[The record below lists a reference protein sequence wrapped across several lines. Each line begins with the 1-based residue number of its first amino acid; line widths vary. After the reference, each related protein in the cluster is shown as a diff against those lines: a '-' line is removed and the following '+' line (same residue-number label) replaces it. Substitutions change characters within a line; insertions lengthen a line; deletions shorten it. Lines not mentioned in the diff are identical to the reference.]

1 MNERLAFLH
10 AIRANPDDDTVRLV
24 FADWLSERADPLGE
38 FIRVQIELEPIRF
51 SIGNPRAV
59 ELHAR
64 EDELLRRYGDE
75 WIGAAA
81 HFPNP
86 TDFGPV
92 FRRGLPDYACLAL
105 DTFLTHGD
113 ALLTAFP
120 TLREVA
126 LYGLANRCSELTLC
140 PLLAKLDTLEI
151 ADWLT
156 EDDAISLSVSPHLD
170 RIARFKLW
178 IGGEPYFLRELV
190 KQAGTNWPREIE
202 LVQVWGGLGCEYQ
215 TRTPS
220 ECDADADQAVREA
233 NEQLG
238 REAVRV
244 TRHFQRRLP
253 LSGRVGRYLY
263 AGHLPDGRPAL
274 AAAGFG
280 QWVLVVFD
288 AAGRVAEVVWRES
301 PVTCND
307 VPFDELYHRNRSG
320 EFVYRNEAPALI
332 ALDIAAEQWVDD
344 ELKLAF
350 GVIWVYEFEAEIFQV
365 MWMSWQ
371 MIQEVDP
378 VRGAFSDGWQ
388 GHGEVR
394 GWLERRDF
402 AIGGCGGGT
411 ADWRGKI
418 HSN

>member
-140 PLLAKLDTLEI
+140 PLLAKLDALEI

-190 KQAGTNWPREIE
+190 KQAGATWPRAID
-202 LVQVWGGLGCEYQ
+202 LVQVCGGTGCF
-215 TRTPS
+215 TRYEVTRAR
-220 ECDADADQAVREA
+220 ERDAEADSIAGEA
-233 NEQLG
+233 NEACA
-238 REAVRV
+238 RELVRV
-244 TRHFQRRLP
+244 VRPFERLFP
-253 LSGRVGRYLY
+253 LDGTLSGSCC
-263 AGHLPDGRPAL
+263 AGHLPDGTPVL
-274 AAAGFG
+274 ASGGAHHWFLATFTEGGNCRGFSSRLNDVRYLFRAGTREF
-280 QWVLVVFD
+280 WLERD
-288 AAGRVAEVVWRES
+288 AAFQEWVQEDLRLKPGLIWVREFDESDLRVALWPRHIREYIGDPS
-301 PVTCND
+301 PHREATTTGSE
-307 VPFDELYHRNRSG
+307 FDWQNRGG
-320 EFVYRNEAPALI
+320 EA
-332 ALDIAAEQWVDD
+332 
-344 ELKLAF
+344 
-350 GVIWVYEFEAEIFQV
+350 
-365 MWMSWQ
+365 
-371 MIQEVDP
+371 
-378 VRGAFSDGWQ
+378 
-388 GHGEVR
+388 R
-394 GWLERRDF
+394 GWLEYRNFVIDNSRETW
-402 AIGGCGGGT
+402 AT
-411 ADWRGKI
+411 WRGQLY
-418 HSN
+418 HLEL